1 MPRCF
6 TFGNANEKDLSSSEK
21 LLTPEPETFSLMLI
35 PEYRISKFSFALG
48 VDGNSSSKRMPPPSG
63 VPAEFDSDWPFAG
76 IHAGT
81 PFSIPAQTRRL
92 YAAMLSFP
100 ILQNQTVIGAEPA
113 LLPE

>member
-1 MPRCF
+1 MWY
-6 TFGNANEKDLSSSEK
+6 NDLSSSEK

-76 IHAGT
+76 VAGAGT
-81 PFSIPAQTRRL
+81 PFLIPARTRKI
-92 YAAMLSFP
+92 YAAIFSFR
-100 ILQNQTVIGAEPA
+100 ILENQTVIGAEPA
-113 LLPE
+113 PLPE

>member
-1 MPRCF
+1 M
-6 TFGNANEKDLSSSEK
+6 NQASSCCWCVIGVAIRS
-21 LLTPEPETFSLMLI
+21 SLF
-35 PEYRISKFSFALG
+35 RLG
-48 VDGNSSSKRMPPPSG
+48 VDGNLSSKRMPPPPG
-63 VPAEFDSDWPFAG
+63 IPAEFDSDWPFAG

>member
-1 MPRCF
+1 M
-6 TFGNANEKDLSSSEK
+6 NQASSCCWCVIGVAIRS
-21 LLTPEPETFSLMLI
+21 SLF
-35 PEYRISKFSFALG
+35 RLG

-92 YAAMLSFP
+92 YAAMLSFC
-100 ILQNQTVIGAEPA
+100 ILENQTVIGAEPA

>member
-1 MPRCF
+1 M
-6 TFGNANEKDLSSSEK
+6 NQASSCCWCVIGVAIRS
-21 LLTPEPETFSLMLI
+21 SLF
-35 PEYRISKFSFALG
+35 RLG

-92 YAAMLSFP
+92 YAAMLCFR